1 MSSEIQSILDQ
12 YQPDAPLDK
21 ARTPPAAWYT
31 RDDILKLER
40 KQVFG
45 RTWQVVAP
53 VEKLRKPGDY
63 VTANVAGEPIVVV
76 RGEDGDLRAFFNVCR
91 HHAAEV
97 MTQPCGNA
105 TSLRCPYH
113 AWTYG
118 LDGSLKTTPEFKG
131 VDGFD
136 KAEHGLLPMRV
147 ATWES
152 FVFVCQDES
161 APPIETY
168 LGDLV
173 RRVKKLGMSSLHW
186 VDRQSYEIRCNW
198 KVFVDNYLDGG
209 YHVPYIHK
217 DLGSV
222 LSLRDYSIENGER
235 FCEQASPISSEGGQP
250 ETAAVRTGKKAYY
263 YWLYP
268 NFMFNLYEGY
278 MDTHIVCPTAVDR
291 CTVIFDFFF
300 ADTGDAEA
308 DMRRR
313 SIAIANHVQGED
325 IGICESVQRGIASRA
340 YDTGRLSVRREAGEH
355 LFHRLLHADLSAGA
369 C

>member
-1 MSSEIQSILDQ
+1 M
-12 YQPDAPLDK
+12 
-21 ARTPPAAWYT
+21 
-31 RDDILKLER
+31 
-40 KQVFG
+40 
-45 RTWQVVAP
+45 
-53 VEKLRKPGDY
+53 
-63 VTANVAGEPIVVV
+63 TANVAGEPIVVV

-235 FCEQASPISSEGGQP
+235 FCEQASPISSEGG
-250 ETAAVRTGKKAYY
+250 ESKTAAVRTGKKAYY

-325 IGICESVQRGIASRA
+325 VGICESVQRGIASRA

-355 LFHRLLHADLSAGA
+355 LFHRLLHADLSAGT
-369 C
+369 